1 MGDLGSL
8 AKLDHMAT
16 LENAIKLAVLS
27 HQGQVD
33 KAGAPYIL
41 HPLRMMLR
49 FDDPILQM
57 AAVLH
62 DVVED
67 TPVSMEDLI
76 EAGFPEDVL
85 GAVNALTRRDDETY
99 EEFIDRAALHPVGRQ
114 VKRADLEDNMNILRI
129 AEPTEKDLERLAKYR
144 RQWEKLR

>member
-1 MGDLGSL
+1 
-8 AKLDHMAT
+8 MAN

-33 KAGAPYIL
+33 KGGAPYIL
-41 HPLRMMLR
+41 HPLRMMLT
-49 FDDPILQM
+49 FDDPVLQM

-67 TPVSMEDLI
+67 TPVTMEDLI
-76 EAGFPEDVL
+76 EAGYPEDVL
-85 GAVNALTRRDDETY
+85 GAIDALTRREEESYDD
-99 EEFIDRAALHPVGRQ
+99 FIDRAAAHSVGRQ
-114 VKRADLEDNMNILRI
+114 VKRADLEDNMNLLRI
-129 AEPTEKDLERLAKYR
+129 AEPTKRDLNRLAKYR